1 MKRIFILLTVVC
13 VTAVSCREFSAPSRP
28 TIDYVISL
36 AADSLGSAFSL
47 VKSHNPASSE
57 GAIAI
62 FGEREESLL
71 LAEMFLTADRRDN
84 ISGSR
89 SSDMLPDFAGEVL
102 SVILDEA
109 EEPYARLIEDG
120 ESERLREIAVRGA
133 IFALDTVCC
142 VTPFNPEATA
152 PKPTS
157 KIIVLSS
164 SLMGEYGLFDID
176 TLFCLAG
183 TRIPVISPV
192 ESMIGEALSIDKED
206 LGVGVWADSALV
218 ASNAY
223 QNVFARMAKAAGK
236 GASAFY
242 PLSPV
247 GEGDIRERLLSWLD
261 AYSEICGGRQL
272 DALLIDDYG
281 VNIEALEAEL
291 ADIRKEDSFQ
301 KLTYARLLSK
311 DFRFIDVMESLTG
324 RCYDILRKENLFTH
338 NISYPYITLY
348 QSAAAPD
355 GSGNLL
361 LRLSSR
367 FISDETAQFIDANVV
382 STKPLYVQN

>member
-1 MKRIFILLTVVC
+1 MKRIFIFIALISAM
-13 VTAVSCREFSAPSRP
+13 AVSCREFSAPSRP
-28 TIDYVISL
+28 TIDYVLSL

-71 LAEMFLTADRRDN
+71 LSEMFLTADRRDN

-89 SSDMLPDFAGEVL
+89 SSDLLPDFAGEVIT
-102 SVILDEA
+102 VILDEA
-109 EEPYARLIEDG
+109 EAPYAGFIEKD
-120 ESERLREIAVRGA
+120 EAVKLRENAVRGA
-133 IFALDTVCC
+133 IFALDTLCC

-157 KIIVLSS
+157 KVIVLSS

-192 ESMIGEALSIDKED
+192 ESMIGEALSVDKED
-206 LGVGVWADSALV
+206 ISVGVWADSALV
-218 ASNAY
+218 ASLAY
-223 QNVFARMAKAAGK
+223 QNVFGRMAKSAGK
-236 GASAFY
+236 GASVLY
-242 PLSPV
+242 PLSPA
-247 GEGDIRERLLSWLD
+247 GEGDIRERLLTWLD

-281 VNIEALEAEL
+281 VNVAALEAEL

-324 RCYDILRKENLFTH
+324 RCYDILRKDNLFTH
-338 NISYPYITLY
+338 NISYPSLTLY
-348 QSAAAPD
+348 QTVAAPD
-355 GSGNLL
+355 GTDNLL

-367 FISDETAQFIDANVV
+367 FISNETAEFIDANVV

>member
-1 MKRIFILLTVVC
+1 MKRIIIFMALLS
-13 VTAVSCREFSAPSRP
+13 VTAVSCREFAAPSRP
-28 TIDYVISL
+28 TIDYVLSL

-47 VKSHNPASSE
+47 VKSHNPASDE

-71 LAEMFLTADRRDN
+71 LSEMFLTADRRDN

-89 SSDMLPDFAGEVL
+89 SSDLLPDFAGEVL

-109 EEPYARLIEDG
+109 ESPYAGFLEKDG
-120 ESERLREIAVRGA
+120 AAMLRENAVRGA

-192 ESMIGEALSIDKED
+192 ESMIGEALAADKED
-206 LGVGVWADSALV
+206 LSVGVWADSTLI
-218 ASNAY
+218 ASMAY
-223 QNVFARMAKAAGK
+223 QNVFSRMAKSAGK
-236 GASAFY
+236 GSSVLY
-242 PLSPV
+242 PLSPA
-247 GEGDIRERLLSWLD
+247 GEGDIRERLLTWLD

-281 VNIEALEAEL
+281 VNVAALEAEL

-301 KLTYARLLSK
+301 KLSYARLLSK
-311 DFRFIDVMESLTG
+311 DFRFIDVMETLTG

-338 NISYPYITLY
+338 NISYPSLTLY
-348 QSAAAPD
+348 QTVAAPD
-355 GSGNLL
+355 GTDNLL

-367 FISDETAQFIDANVV
+367 FISNETAEFIDANVV

>member
-1 MKRIFILLTVVC
+1 MKKPAILLTLLPLL
-13 VTAVSCREFSAPSRP
+13 ALSCMEHSSPTRP
-28 TIDYVISL
+28 TIDYVLSIV
-36 AADSLGSAFSL
+36 ADTTAGPYSL
-47 VKSHNPASSE
+47 VAGHDPASVE

-71 LAEMFLTADRRDN
+71 LSEMFLTADSRDN
-84 ISGSR
+84 ISGR
-89 SSDMLPDFAGEVL
+89 RGSDLLPDFAGEVF

-109 EEPYARLIEDG
+109 EAPYAGFIARG
-120 ESERLREIAVRGA
+120 ESEKLRENAVRGA

-164 SLMGEYGLFDID
+164 PLMGEYGLFDVD
-176 TLFCLAG
+176 TLFHLAG
-183 TRIPVISPV
+183 TRIPVVSPV
-192 ESMIGEALSIDKED
+192 ESMIGEALAIPKED
-206 LGVGVWADSALV
+206 LCIGVWADSALV
-218 ASNAY
+218 ASMAY
-223 QNVFARMAKAAGK
+223 QNVFNRMAKAVGK
-236 GASAFY
+236 QSSVLY
-242 PLSPV
+242 PLSPA

-281 VNIEALEAEL
+281 VNLSSLRAEL

-301 KLTYARLLSK
+301 KLTYARLLSE
-311 DFRFIDVMESLTG
+311 DFRFVDVMEALTG
-324 RCYDILRKENLFTH
+324 RCYDILRGENLFTH
-338 NISYPYITLY
+338 NILYPSLTLY
-348 QSAAAPD
+348 QSVASPD
-355 GSGNLL
+355 GSGPLL

>member
-1 MKRIFILLTVVC
+1 MKRIIILLAIVC
-13 VTAVSCREFSAPSRP
+13 AAAVSCREFSAPSRP
-28 TIDYVISL
+28 TIDYVLSL

-47 VKSHNPASSE
+47 VKSHNPASGE

-71 LAEMFLTADRRDN
+71 LSEVFLTADRRDN
-84 ISGSR
+84 ISGKPG
-89 SSDMLPDFAGEVL
+89 SDLLPDFAGEVL
-102 SVILDEA
+102 TVILDEA
-109 EEPYARLIEDG
+109 EAPYAGFIERG
-120 ESERLREIAVRGA
+120 EEVRLRENAVRGA
-133 IFALDTVCC
+133 IFALDTLCC

-157 KIIVLSS
+157 KVIVLSS
-164 SLMGEYGLFDID
+164 SLMGEYGLFDVD
-176 TLFCLAG
+176 TLFSLAG

-192 ESMIGEALSIDKED
+192 ESMIEEALAVEKED
-206 LGVGVWADSALV
+206 LSVGVWADSALV
-218 ASNAY
+218 ASLAY
-223 QNVFARMAKAAGK
+223 QNVFGRMARAAGK
-236 GASAFY
+236 GSSVLY
-242 PLSPV
+242 PISPS

-281 VNIEALEAEL
+281 VNISSLEAEL

-311 DFRFIDVMESLTG
+311 DFRFVDVMESLTG
-324 RCYDILRKENLFTH
+324 RCYDILRRENLFTH
-338 NISYPYITLY
+338 NISYPSLTLY
-348 QSAAAPD
+348 QTVAAPD
-355 GSGNLL
+355 GTDNLL

-367 FISDETAQFIDANVV
+367 FISNETAQFIDANVV

>member
-1 MKRIFILLTVVC
+1 MKRIFIFIALISAM
-13 VTAVSCREFSAPSRP
+13 AVSCREFSAPSRP
-28 TIDYVISL
+28 TIDYVLSL

-71 LAEMFLTADRRDN
+71 LSEMFLTADRRDN

-89 SSDMLPDFAGEVL
+89 SSDLLPDFAGEVIT
-102 SVILDEA
+102 VILDEA
-109 EEPYARLIEDG
+109 EAPYAGFIEKD
-120 ESERLREIAVRGA
+120 EAVKLRENAVRGA
-133 IFALDTVCC
+133 IFALDTLCC

-157 KIIVLSS
+157 KVIVLSS

-192 ESMIGEALSIDKED
+192 ESMIGEALSVDKED
-206 LGVGVWADSALV
+206 ISVGVWADSALV
-218 ASNAY
+218 ASLAY
-223 QNVFARMAKAAGK
+223 QNVFGRMAKSAGK
-236 GASAFY
+236 GASVLY
-242 PLSPV
+242 PLSPA
-247 GEGDIRERLLSWLD
+247 GEGDIRERLLTWLD

-281 VNIEALEAEL
+281 VNVAALEAEL

-324 RCYDILRKENLFTH
+324 RCYDILRKDNLCTH
-338 NISYPYITLY
+338 NISYPSLTLY
-348 QSAAAPD
+348 QTVAAPD
-355 GSGNLL
+355 GTDNLL

-367 FISDETAQFIDANVV
+367 FISNETAEFIDANVV